1 MDLTILFMMGLVGG
15 TAVGLVTSK
24 RSRESRSRSSAGRKS
39 SAKLRR
45 RADLERTRRL
55 DRKPSVDSQLSL
67 FRESR
72 KNPVQGMLPSPSSSI
87 ISHSTASQETI
98 DVKVTPRILDQ
109 AANVPAYS
117 ACPACGLETSDLLM
131 SEHFLSSPSHRTG
144 RKELVEKQDEKN
156 DRQAAESLTAEEH
169 SSGVMRNLL
178 SMLAPPRAF
187 GRRHMQQN
195 ENPFSELIQ
204 RRMQVGPSNVPKT
217 LTVLLDN

>member
-24 RSRESRSRSSAGRKS
+24 RSRKSRSRSSAGRKS

-55 DRKPSVDSQLSL
+55 DRKPSVDSQISL
-67 FRESR
+67 FRET
-72 KNPVQGMLPSPSSSI
+72 PVQGMLPSPSSSI
-87 ISHSTASQETI
+87 ISHSAASQETI
-98 DVKVTPRILDQ
+98 DVKITPRILDQ

-117 ACPACGLETSDLLM
+117 ACPSCGLETSNLLM
-131 SEHFLSSPSHRTG
+131 SEHFLSSPSHRFG
-144 RKELVEKQDEKN
+144 QKDLVEEQEGKTGFLEQKT
-156 DRQAAESLTAEEH
+156 LTAEEH

-187 GRRHMQQN
+187 GRRHLQQN
-195 ENPFSELIQ
+195 ENLFSELIQ
-204 RRMQVGPSNVPKT
+204 ARMQVGPSNVPKT
-217 LTVLLDN
+217 LTVPLDN

>member
-24 RSRESRSRSSAGRKS
+24 RSRKSRSRSSAGRKS
-39 SAKLRR
+39 SAKPRR

-55 DRKPSVDSQLSL
+55 DRKPSVDSQISL

-72 KNPVQGMLPSPSSSI
+72 KTPVQGMLPSSSI
-87 ISHSTASQETI
+87 ISHSAASQETI

-117 ACPACGLETSDLLM
+117 ACPCCGLETSNLLM
-131 SEHFLSSPSHRTG
+131 LEHFLSSPSHRFG
-144 RKELVEKQDEKN
+144 QKDLVEEQQEKTGF
-156 DRQAAESLTAEEH
+156 QEQETLTAEEH
-169 SSGVMRNLL
+169 SSGVMRNQL

-187 GRRHMQQN
+187 GRRHLQQN

-204 RRMQVGPSNVPKT
+204 GRMQVGPSNVPKT
-217 LTVLLDN
+217 LTVPLDN

>member
-1 MDLTILFMMGLVGG
+1 MGLVGG

-72 KNPVQGMLPSPSSSI
+72 KTPVQGMLPSPSSSI

-117 ACPACGLETSDLLM
+117 ACPCCGLETSNLLM
-131 SEHFLSSPSHRTG
+131 SEHFLSSPSHRFG
-144 RKELVEKQDEKN
+144 QKDLVEEQEGKTGFLEQET
-156 DRQAAESLTAEEH
+156 LTAEEH

-187 GRRHMQQN
+187 GRRHLQQN

>member
-1 MDLTILFMMGLVGG
+1 M
-15 TAVGLVTSK
+15 GLVTSK

-39 SAKLRR
+39 AAKLRR

-55 DRKPSVDSQLSL
+55 DRKPSVDSQISL
-67 FRESR
+67 FRET
-72 KNPVQGMLPSPSSSI
+72 PVQGMLPSHSSSI
-87 ISHSTASQETI
+87 ISHSAASQETI
-98 DVKVTPRILDQ
+98 DVKITPRILDQ

-117 ACPACGLETSDLLM
+117 ACPCCGLETSNLLM
-131 SEHFLSSPSHRTG
+131 SEHFLSSPSHRFGQKDFVEEQEGKTG
-144 RKELVEKQDEKN
+144 FQEQET
-156 DRQAAESLTAEEH
+156 LTAEEH

-187 GRRHMQQN
+187 GRRHLQQN